1 VQSLFSSNELV
12 LEYPE
17 VYGISTPVR
26 HLRLG
31 YILSS
36 SHYFDVV
43 YEPEVSSYDKE
54 SSYGAYHLTFLDDL
68 TKVLIIK
75 NKESNSYF
83 YPKYNTVDYLICSLT
98 EDEINKEIPA
108 IISKLM
114 GISIC
119 FALKKPNQKEIL
131 NFTQLL

>member
-1 VQSLFSSNELV
+1 MQSLFSLDELV

-17 VYGISTPVR
+17 VYGISTPMR
-26 HLRLG
+26 HLRVG
-31 YILSS
+31 YVLRS

-43 YEPEVSSYDKE
+43 YEPEVSSYNRE
-54 SSYGAYHLTFLDDL
+54 SSHGAYHLTFLDDL
-68 TKVLIIK
+68 STVLVIK
-75 NKESNSYF
+75 NKGSNSHY
-83 YPKYNTVDYLICSLT
+83 YSKYKTADYLLCSLT
-98 EDEINKEIPA
+98 ENEINKEIPS

-119 FALKKPNQKEIL
+119 FALEKPNQKEIL

>member
-1 VQSLFSSNELV
+1 VQSLFSLDELV

-17 VYGISTPVR
+17 VYGISTPMR
-26 HLRLG
+26 HLRVGFVLR
-31 YILSS
+31 S

-43 YEPEVSSYDKE
+43 YEPEVFSYNKE
-54 SSYGAYHLTFLDDL
+54 SSHGAYHLTFLDDFS
-68 TKVLIIK
+68 TVLVIK
-75 NKESNSYF
+75 NKGSNSHYF
-83 YPKYNTVDYLICSLT
+83 PNYKTVDYLLCSLT
-98 EDEINKEIPA
+98 ENEINKEIPR

-119 FALKKPNQKEIL
+119 FALEKPNQKEIL

>member
-1 VQSLFSSNELV
+1 VQSLFSLDELV

-17 VYGISTPVR
+17 VYGISTPMR
-26 HLRLG
+26 HLRVG
-31 YILSS
+31 YVLRS

-43 YEPEVSSYDKE
+43 YEPEVSSYNRE
-54 SSYGAYHLTFLDDL
+54 SSHGAYHLTFLDDL
-68 TKVLIIK
+68 STVLVIK
-75 NKESNSYF
+75 NKGSNSHY
-83 YPKYNTVDYLICSLT
+83 YSKYKTADYLLCSLT
-98 EDEINKEIPA
+98 ENEINKEIPS

-119 FALKKPNQKEIL
+119 FALEKPNQKEIL

>member
-1 VQSLFSSNELV
+1 VQSLFSLDELV

-17 VYGISTPVR
+17 VYGISTPMR
-26 HLRLG
+26 HLRVG
-31 YILSS
+31 YVLRS

-43 YEPEVSSYDKE
+43 YEPEVSSYNRE
-54 SSYGAYHLTFLDDL
+54 SSHGAYHLTFLDDL
-68 TKVLIIK
+68 STVLVIK
-75 NKESNSYF
+75 NKGSNSHY
-83 YPKYNTVDYLICSLT
+83 YSKYKTADYLLCSLT
-98 EDEINKEIPA
+98 ENEINKEIPR

-119 FALKKPNQKEIL
+119 FALEEPNQKEIL

>member
-1 VQSLFSSNELV
+1 MQSLFSLDELV

-17 VYGISTPVR
+17 VYGISTPMR
-26 HLRLG
+26 HLRVG
-31 YILSS
+31 YVLRS

-43 YEPEVSSYDKE
+43 YEPEVSSYNRE
-54 SSYGAYHLTFLDDL
+54 SSHGAYHLTFLDDL
-68 TKVLIIK
+68 STVLVIK
-75 NKESNSYF
+75 NKGSNSHY
-83 YPKYNTVDYLICSLT
+83 YSKYKTADYLLCSLT
-98 EDEINKEIPA
+98 ENEINKEIPR

-119 FALKKPNQKEIL
+119 FALEKPNQKEIL

>member
-1 VQSLFSSNELV
+1 MQSLFSLDELV

-17 VYGISTPVR
+17 VYGISTPMR

-31 YILSS
+31 YILRSS
-36 SHYFDVV
+36 YYFDLV
-43 YEPEVSSYDKE
+43 YEPEVSSYTKE
-54 SSYGAYHLTFLDDL
+54 SSHGAYHLTFLDDL
-68 TKVLIIK
+68 SEVLIIK
-75 NKESNSYF
+75 NKGSNSYF
-83 YPKYNTVDYLICSLT
+83 YPKYKTADYLICCLT
-98 EDEINKEIPA
+98 EQEINKEIPT

-119 FALKKPNQKEIL
+119 FALKKPDQKEIL